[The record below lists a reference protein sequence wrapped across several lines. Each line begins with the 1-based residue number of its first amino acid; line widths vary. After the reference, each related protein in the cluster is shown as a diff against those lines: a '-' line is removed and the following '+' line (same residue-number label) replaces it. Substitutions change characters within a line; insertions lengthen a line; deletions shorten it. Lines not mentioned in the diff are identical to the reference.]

1 MSMQLDF
8 FEATDDVS
16 ELKRQD
22 EFLLERVDNL
32 RRGLFK
38 RHDMHQ
44 KAINTLLTMNVKA
57 NEEIENLKREIECLR
72 RLLLKEVK

>member
-1 MSMQLDF
+1 MQLDF